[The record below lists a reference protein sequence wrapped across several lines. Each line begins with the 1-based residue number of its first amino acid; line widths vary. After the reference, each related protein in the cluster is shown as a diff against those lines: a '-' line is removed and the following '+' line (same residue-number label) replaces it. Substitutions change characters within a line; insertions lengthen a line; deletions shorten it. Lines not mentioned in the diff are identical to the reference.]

1 MAQSSRTT
9 FAKRQKEQARKEKAR
24 MKAEKRQQKKSDP
37 GARETDFMDQ
47 DGNPIY
53 LDEAGNPISAAEAG
67 IFDSPADDEDGEEPP
82 AAV

>member
-1 MAQSSRTT
+1 LAQSSRTT

-67 IFDSPADDEDGEEPP
+67 VFDSSEDEDGEEPP

>member
-1 MAQSSRTT
+1 LAQSSRTT

-53 LDEAGNPISAAEAG
+53 LDEAGNRISAAEAG
-67 IFDSPADDEDGEEPP
+67 VFDSPEDEDGEEPP